1 MIFIQVVQQNYRVM
15 NMHIRKQKVIKIAH
29 QLFIEKGYQSTSIQ
43 DILESSGISKGTFYN
58 YFSSKSELLM
68 ALFKSI
74 FKKLEQERNEL
85 LIGQASSDIEVF
97 IKQVELH
104 METNRANK
112 LLYLFQ
118 EVLVLNDPEL
128 NNFMKRGNFMFIN
141 WVYTRF
147 IDLFGEKKKP
157 YLLDCAIMFLGILQH
172 NFKFNAMAYEG
183 EKNSSIQRIVRYSVE
198 RIAKIVEE
206 VSEAGD
212 QLIKPEVIESWLP
225 SYKKTDET
233 LKEKLYHT
241 VLQIKMSLKD
251 GMDQTK
257 SLELLNFILDE
268 VLHSRE
274 PRKFLIESA
283 LMSLKTDVTL
293 SVNKEMQL
301 FEELV
306 FEYLAHNEPE

>member
-1 MIFIQVVQQNYRVM
+1 M
-15 NMHIRKQKVIKIAH
+15 NIRKQKVLNIAH
-29 QLFIEKGYQSTSIQ
+29 QLFIEKGYQATSIQ

-85 LIGQASSDIEVF
+85 LIGQDPSDVKVF

-104 METNRANK
+104 MNTNKRNK
-112 LLYLFQ
+112 LLSLFQ

-128 NNFMKRGNFMFIN
+128 NNFMKRGNFIFID

-147 IDLFGEKKKP
+147 LDLFGDEKKP

-172 NFKFNAMAYEG
+172 NFKFNAIAYE
-183 EKNSSIQRIVRYSVE
+183 EENTSIQRIVRYSVE
-198 RIAKIVEE
+198 RIVKIVEE
-206 VSEAGD
+206 VSVAGD
-212 QLIKPEVIESWLP
+212 QLIRPEVLENWLP
-225 SYKKTDET
+225 SNKTDKT

-241 VLQIKMSLKD
+241 VLQIKMTLND
-251 GMDQTK
+251 GKDQTK
-257 SLELLNFILDE
+257 PLELLNFVLDE

-283 LMSLKTDVTL
+283 LDSLKSDIAL
-293 SVNKEMQL
+293 SENEEMQL
-301 FEELV
+301 FEKLV
-306 FEYLAHNEPE
+306 LEYLAPGENAEKI